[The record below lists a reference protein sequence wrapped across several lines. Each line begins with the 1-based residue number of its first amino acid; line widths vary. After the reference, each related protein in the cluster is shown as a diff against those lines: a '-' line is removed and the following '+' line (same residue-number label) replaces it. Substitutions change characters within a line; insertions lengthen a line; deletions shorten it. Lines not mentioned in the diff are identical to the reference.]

1 MAIIST
7 IDNGAKTLS
16 TSVEFGLSWGFFLEK
31 NIIKEEGK
39 KGVFDNVIG
48 EKASDIIVDWAS
60 SLLIVIEVEGSRG
73 YSRTF
78 HYIQRTNIR

>member
-1 MAIIST
+1 
-7 IDNGAKTLS
+7 L
-16 TSVEFGLSWGFFLEK
+16 GLLF
-31 NIIKEEGK
+31 GK
-39 KGVFDNVIG
+39 KYNQRRGEERCFDNIIG